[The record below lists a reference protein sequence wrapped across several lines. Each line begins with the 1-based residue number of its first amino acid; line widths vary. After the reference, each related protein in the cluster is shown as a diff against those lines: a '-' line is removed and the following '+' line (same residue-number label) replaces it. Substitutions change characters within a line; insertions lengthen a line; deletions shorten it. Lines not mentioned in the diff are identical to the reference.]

1 METCTTGRSWVVA
14 VQRGD
19 DDWPDVQ
26 PGGDFMRPQQ
36 LVVTVEQE
44 GNGPLKVGGARA
56 VGAKVC
62 CGGRASAMAQLRTA
76 WPGGADLASAPGW
89 VSTVAQAALA
99 SVAGEAPMAV
109 AGAAGHQT

>member
-1 METCTTGRSWVVA
+1 MEARTTGRNWVVA
-14 VQRGD
+14 VQREG

-26 PGGDFMRPQQ
+26 LGGEFMRPQQ

-62 CGGRASAMAQLRTA
+62 RGGRASAMAQLRIA
-76 WPGGADLASAPGW
+76 WPGGADLVSAPSW
-89 VSTVAQAALA
+89 VSAVAQAALA
-99 SVAGEAPMAV
+99 SVAREAPV
-109 AGAAGHQT
+109 VAAGPVGRQT